1 MKGCALVVAGII
13 IGAALALVGMLGWTL
28 LVPRHGPAQELP
40 PVPAEPAM
48 TVTVSESYLNRRL
61 ALEMAERNMTSLAQ
75 ATVDVQLEGVLT
87 IVVEGKIDLGALAL
101 FPKGTVVTQLSANG
115 DDPTLSILRL
125 EVAGLPIPKELL
137 PEPAQQIVD
146 MVEAEVNAAIGSTVQ
161 RQGLRIARTE
171 TTGWAITAYLV
182 ME

>member
-1 MKGCALVVAGII
+1 MKGCAWVVVGVI
-13 IGAALALVGMLGWTL
+13 IGAVLVVGMMGWML
-28 LVPRHGPAQELP
+28 LVPWHVPPQELS
-40 PVPAEPAM
+40 PVPGEPAI

-61 ALEMAERNMTSLAQ
+61 ALELAERNMTGLAQ

-87 IVVEGKIDLGALAL
+87 IVVEGKIGLGPLEL
-101 FPKGTVVTQLSANG
+101 FPKGTVVTQLNSGG
-115 DDPTLSILRL
+115 DGPTLSIVRL
-125 EVAGLPIPKELL
+125 EVAGLPIPKGLL
-137 PEPAQQIVD
+137 PEPAKQVVD
-146 MVEAEVNAAIGSTVQ
+146 VVEAEVNAAIGSTMQ